1 MYNLKVLLKIAT
13 IYLHYR
19 DDSKKQI
26 GRQMELAGADVTD
39 QQLEDMLEGGG
50 GAQLMGHIQIEGDA
64 EQLKSTLNDIESRH
78 EMFQN
83 LEKNITELHEMFVD
97 IATLVEAQG
106 EMINRIDVHVGNA
119 VDFTD
124 RAMNDTKKALE
135 YAQKA
140 RRKKIMML
148 LCVIIGGPLA
158 AYMGL
163 KYLGMV

>member
-1 MYNLKVLLKIAT
+1 
-13 IYLHYR
+13 
-19 DDSKKQI
+19 
-26 GRQMELAGADVTD
+26 MELAGAGVTD
-39 QQLEDMLEGGG
+39 EELENMLEQGQ
-50 GAQLMGHIQIEGDA
+50 GAQLMGHIQIEGDS
-64 EQLKSTLNDIESRH
+64 EQLKATLNDIENRH

-83 LEKNITELHEMFVD
+83 LEKSITELHEMFID

-106 EMINRIDVHVGNA
+106 EMINRIDVHITNA
-119 VDFTD
+119 TDYTD

-135 YAQKA
+135 YAQAA

-148 LCVIIGGPLA
+148 LCVVIGGPLA

>member
-97 IATLVEAQG
+97 VATLVEAQG

-140 RRKKIMML
+140 RRKKVMML
-148 LCVIIGGPLA
+148 LCVIIGGPLVGYIA
-158 AYMGL
+158 L
-163 KYLGMV
+163 KKLGFM

>member
-1 MYNLKVLLKIAT
+1 M
-13 IYLHYR
+13 YLHYR

-26 GRQMELAGADVTD
+26 GRQMELAGAEVTD

-64 EQLKSTLNDIESRH
+64 EQLKSTLNDIEKRH

-83 LEKNITELHEMFVD
+83 LEQSITELHEMFVD

-119 VDFTD
+119 VDYTD

-148 LCVIIGGPLA
+148 LCVIIGGPLCGWIA
-158 AYMGL
+158 LKKLGL
-163 KYLGMV
+163 M